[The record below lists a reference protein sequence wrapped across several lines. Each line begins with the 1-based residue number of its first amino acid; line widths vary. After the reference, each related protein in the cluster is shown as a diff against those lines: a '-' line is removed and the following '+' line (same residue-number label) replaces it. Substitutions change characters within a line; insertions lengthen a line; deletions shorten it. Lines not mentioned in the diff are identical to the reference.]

1 MRIALISTCALP
13 TPPSGYG
20 GTERVVAV
28 LARGLIHLGH
38 EVTVYATGESRPPGR
53 LRWMYPRAI
62 WPPTDAAE
70 RQHAHY
76 AFRDLQTR
84 GGVDVVHVNHSSA
97 LEFRRMVDAPCAL
110 TLHDCRDDDVV
121 SRCRA
126 QRGVALITI
135 SRRQAELV
143 PELNIARVIHHGLDV
158 DQYPAGLGDGGYVAF
173 LGRLTPEK
181 APHAAI
187 DAAMAAGVRVRLGG
201 GPQERSRA
209 YFEREVVP
217 RLARYGSRVEWH
229 GELDERP
236 KLELLRGARALL
248 FPIEWEEPFGL
259 VIIEAMLTGTPV
271 IAFPRGSVP
280 ELIDEG
286 VTGFI
291 VRDVGEMA
299 RAIRALEGFDRV
311 RCRTHAQG
319 RWSHL
324 RMARDHVEL
333 YRELIAARR
342 ARAEPAR
349 TSVPSVPPR

>member
-38 EVTVYATGESRPPGR
+38 EVIVYATGDSRPPGA
-53 LRWMYPRAI
+53 LGWLYPRAI

-70 RQHAHY
+70 RRHAHY
-76 AFRDLQTR
+76 ALCDLRTR
-84 GGVDVVHVNHSSA
+84 GGVDVVHFNHSSA
-97 LEFRRMVDAPCAL
+97 LDFQRLADAPCVV
-110 TLHDCRDDDVV
+110 TLHDSRDEAVV
-121 SRCRA
+121 ARCRA
-126 QRGVALITI
+126 QRGVAVITI

-143 PELNIARVIHHGLDV
+143 PELSVARVIHHGLDV
-158 DQYPAGLGDGGYVAF
+158 DQYPIGRGEGGYVAF
-173 LGRLTPEK
+173 VGRLTPEK
-181 APHAAI
+181 APHVAI
-187 DAAMAAGVRVRLGG
+187 DAAMTAGVPIHLGG

-217 RLARYGSRVEWH
+217 RLGRYGSQITWH
-229 GELDERP
+229 GELAEQP
-236 KLELLRGARALL
+236 KLELLRGAKALL
-248 FPIEWEEPFGL
+248 FPIDWEEPFGL

-280 ELIDEG
+280 ELIDDG

-291 VRDVGEMA
+291 VRNAGEMA
-299 RAIRALEGFDRV
+299 SAIRALDGFDRT
-311 RCRTHAQG
+311 RCRARAQR

-333 YRELIAARR
+333 YRELIAARG
-342 ARAEPAR
+342 ARAEVAR
-349 TSVPSVPPR
+349 SSVASVPPR